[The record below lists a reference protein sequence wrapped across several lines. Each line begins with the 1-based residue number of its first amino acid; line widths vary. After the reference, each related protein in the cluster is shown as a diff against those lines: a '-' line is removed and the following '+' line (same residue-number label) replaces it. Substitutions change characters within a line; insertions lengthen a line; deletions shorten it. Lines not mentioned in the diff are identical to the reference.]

1 MVCSA
6 QPLNELKRGMTKYP
20 QTLVNVRME
29 EKVDV
34 LSLPE
39 VARAVA
45 AAEARLADSGRVL
58 LRPSGTEPVV
68 RVMVEGRDR
77 AVVEPM
83 DPVLWRR
90 PATDPDAARPA
101 DALQHTVLELFTR
114 ELGPNNQAAE
124 RN

>member
-1 MVCSA
+1 
-6 QPLNELKRGMTKYP
+6 
-20 QTLVNVRME
+20 
-29 EKVDV
+29 DV

-77 AVVEPM
+77 AVVDELANELARE
-83 DPVLWRR
+83 VQK
-90 PATDPDAARPA
+90 AAR
-101 DALQHTVLELFTR
+101 
-114 ELGPNNQAAE
+114 QAHAGTAA
-124 RN
+124 